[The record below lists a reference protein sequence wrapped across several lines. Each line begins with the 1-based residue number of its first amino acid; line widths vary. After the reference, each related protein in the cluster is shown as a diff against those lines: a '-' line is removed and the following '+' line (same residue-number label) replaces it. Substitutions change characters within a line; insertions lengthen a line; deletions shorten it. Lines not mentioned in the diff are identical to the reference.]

1 MEKSVSIGQL
11 AIALSKLQSEVQ
23 NLHKDKQGYGYKYT
37 ELASVLDASRP
48 LCAKYELSVSQLC
61 CSNDKADVVGV
72 ETILMHSSGEFIS
85 SVLYMP
91 VQQAKAMTLAQ
102 CAGIV
107 ITYARRYA
115 LAAILGI
122 AQTDND
128 GAIHEPDNL
137 KSTVTKTA
145 TAPLEHKELFELLDK
160 VKVAP
165 TEQSRWLAHYKV
177 TSFTQLT
184 EAAAA
189 QLVKALKEKLVAQ
202 EGAKKNGV

>member
-1 MEKSVSIGQL
+1 MEKSATLGNL
-11 AIALSKLQSEVQ
+11 AVALSKLQSEVQ

-37 ELASVLDASRP
+37 ELASVLDATRP

-72 ETILMHSSGEFIS
+72 ETILMHNSGEFIS

-91 VQQAKAMTLAQ
+91 VQQAKGMSLAQ

-122 AQTDND
+122 AQTDSD
-128 GAIHEPDNL
+128 AAIHEPDNL
-137 KSTVTKTA
+137 KSNVAKTS
-145 TAPLEHKELFELLDK
+145 TLTLDHKELFELLDK

-165 TEQSRWLAHYKV
+165 TEQQRWLAHYKV

-189 QLVKALKEKLVAQ
+189 QLVKMLKEKLVAQ

>member
-1 MEKSVSIGQL
+1 MEKSATLGNL

-23 NLHKDKQGYGYKYT
+23 NLHKDKQGYGYRYS
-37 ELASVLDASRP
+37 ELSSILDVTRP
-48 LCAKYELSVSQLC
+48 LCSKYELSISQLC
-61 CSNDKADVVGV
+61 CSNDRADIVGV
-72 ETILMHSSGEFIS
+72 ETILMHSSGEYIS
-85 SVLYMP
+85 SILNMP
-91 VQQAKAMTLAQ
+91 VQQAKGMSLAQ
-102 CAGIV
+102 CSGIV

-122 AQTDND
+122 AQTDSD

-145 TAPLEHKELFELLDK
+145 TATAEHKELFELLDK

-165 TEQSRWLAHYKV
+165 TEQNRWLAHYKV

-189 QLVKALKEKLVAQ
+189 QLIKALKEKLVVQ
-202 EGAKKNGV
+202 EGVKKNGV